1 MDQLTILKE
10 ECLQLQDEKGHHQ
23 LSMTVMQARVTDL
36 SNRIA
41 YLEAINRNKSTLFVL
56 QKPHKNKLLL
66 IQRFAA
72 LLSPESAK
80 KRQATILFDELYEKK
95 KYFKKYV
102 RTRLKEE
109 LRGLIRTETCRE
121 IKTFYAPWRILE
133 VMDCSE
139 QSSNQVSSFLT
150 FSYLQFFR
158 CANQHF
164 SFSYRNPIKQFTALK
179 KLSQS
184 GQKFYLKLNELEQR
198 KIS

>member
-56 QKPHKNKLLL
+56 QEPHKNKLLL

-72 LLSPESAK
+72 LLSPESVK
-80 KRQATILFDELYEKK
+80 KKQATILFDELYEKK

-139 QSSNQVSSFLT
+139 QSSNQESYKAIYSTQKT
-150 FSYLQFFR
+150 FPKWAKVL
-158 CANQHF
+158 
-164 SFSYRNPIKQFTALK
+164 PEIKRIRAAQN
-179 KLSQS
+179 
-184 GQKFYLKLNELEQR
+184 KLNSHLNDI
-198 KIS
+198 ISDMQYIASQNK